1 MATSQKKTGGSR
13 SAASRGKGSGSR
25 GSSSRS
31 RAQAPAH
38 KPFRRELGAVICL
51 LLAIFS
57 ALGYFHMEAIFIDLF
72 CGLIKGLLGY
82 GFWLT
87 PPALLLMAYIL
98 AFHRGRPVRL
108 RLVCA
113 GLLPVLF
120 SCFLHSLLAETLPW
134 DLDLWTALVES
145 GRPCARAAA
154 CAACWPRAASPC
166 SPGSARASSSPWW
179 R

>member
-13 SAASRGKGSGSR
+13 SASSRGKGSGSR
-25 GSSSRS
+25 SSGSRS

-57 ALGYFHMEAIFIDLF
+57 ALGYFHMEALFIDLF

-87 PPALLLMAYIL
+87 PPALPA
-98 AFHRGRPVRL
+98 GVR
-108 RLVCA
+108 RSAA
-113 GLLPVLF
+113 GAVLLLPPQP
-120 SCFLHSLLAETLPW
+120 A
-134 DLDLWTALVES
+134 
-145 GRPCARAAA
+145 G
-154 CAACWPRAASPC
+154 
-166 SPGSARASSSPWW
+166 
-179 R
+179 